1 MPAGLWSKTQFT
13 YVEVKTSRQISRAR
27 IHVERSIGYLKRYKI
42 LKNRVQRKM
51 LPYLSKIMFVLAMI
65 TNMDGVFLK
74 ELDKDFSESY
84 QPLLWCIGYHPTHRT
99 NISTTTQLTP
109 GIDLYVC
116 HYWLVTNY
124 ATANTVLTNIWP

>member
-84 QPLLWCIGYHPTHRT
+84 QPLLWF
-99 NISTTTQLTP
+99 
-109 GIDLYVC
+109 
-116 HYWLVTNY
+116 VTNMQK
-124 ATANTVLTNIWP
+124 

>member
-13 YVEVKTSRQISRAR
+13 YVEVKTSRQISRGR

-65 TNMDGVFLK
+65 TNLDGVFLK

-84 QPLLWCIGYHPTHRT
+84 QPLLWF
-99 NISTTTQLTP
+99 
-109 GIDLYVC
+109 
-116 HYWLVTNY
+116 VTNMQK
-124 ATANTVLTNIWP
+124 